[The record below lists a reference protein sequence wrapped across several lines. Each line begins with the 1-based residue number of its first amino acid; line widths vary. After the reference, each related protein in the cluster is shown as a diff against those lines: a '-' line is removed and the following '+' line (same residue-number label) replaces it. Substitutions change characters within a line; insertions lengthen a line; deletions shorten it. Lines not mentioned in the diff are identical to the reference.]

1 MRQFIRP
8 EKAPGKKA
16 LACALLLVASCVAN
30 AWPTKPIRVVVPAA
44 AGSAPDVAM
53 RLIGAKMGELLKQPL
68 VVDNKV
74 GAGGVVAYQSFQTS
88 KDDHTF
94 LFTITSTTAIAP
106 LTFKAAAGWD
116 FTRDVQPVV
125 RLAQTPLM
133 IVAYPGSGAKTM
145 ADVLKMAR
153 DKPGQMAFATPGPN
167 TLGSLTVSLVSQ
179 SSGVQFNAIPF
190 SRTADSMT
198 AVSGGDASFF
208 VDGVSVV
215 LPFIRSNR
223 LQPIAVLSRTRLPGL
238 EAYPLG
244 RDTVDGL
251 EVVGR
256 FGLVTA
262 KETPRQAVDAM
273 VQAASAALADPEVAA
288 KLMQLGLYPN
298 AGNAA
303 EYLATLQQE
312 SQLWSKVVRQA
323 GIKPE

>member
-1 MRQFIRP
+1 MTHLKHPLRVLTC
-8 EKAPGKKA
+8 A
-16 LACALLLVASCVAN
+16 LALAASFNAH
-30 AWPTKPIRVVVPAA
+30 AWPTKPVRVIVPAA

-53 RLIGAKMGELLKQPL
+53 RLIGTKMAELLKQPV

-94 LFTITSTTAIAP
+94 LFAITSTTAIAP
-106 LTFKAAAGWD
+106 MTFKAAAGWD

-133 IVAYPGSGAKTM
+133 IVANPASGAKTL
-145 ADVLKMAR
+145 ADVLKLAR
-153 DKPGQMAFATPGPN
+153 DKPGQLAFATPGPN
-167 TLGSLTVSLVSQ
+167 TLGHLAVALTTQ
-179 SSGVQFNAIPF
+179 AANVQFNTIPF
-190 SRTADSMT
+190 SRTADGMT
-198 AVSGGDASFF
+198 AVAGGDASFY

-215 LPFIRSNR
+215 LPFVRGNR
-223 LQPIAVLSRTRLPGL
+223 VQPIAVLSRTKLPGL

-244 RDTVDGL
+244 RDTLDGL

-262 KETPRQAVDAM
+262 KETPKPAVDAM
-273 VQAASAALADPEVAA
+273 VQAATAALADPEVTA
-288 KLMQLGLYPN
+288 KLVQLGLYPQP
-298 AGNAA
+298 GNSA

-312 SQLWSKVVRQA
+312 SQLWNRVVRQA
-323 GIKPE
+323 GIKAE